1 MIRANW
7 DDFNKKNKDKT
18 KAFEDM
24 CRILFLR
31 ENKKTSY
38 DYSYN
43 MNEAGLEFQPIYNK
57 VDKKWYGAQCK
68 YFTSGSSKSKYDQIY
83 KSLSKAFKIYKGK
96 LDVVYIYTND
106 ELKPICTEDEINSE
120 SKTSRV
126 KIARESEEKNIEVKW
141 IQSDNILDIIREES
155 NLDLYKIYFL
165 DSREDDFIQDGI
177 TIEENTFLQSNEF
190 INLKFENGQTLKDV
204 SDDILSSKF
213 NLILGSAGTGKS
225 IGMKYLYRQLLTQY
239 NNYYKGELEWNE
251 NIYIPVF
258 IKLRECTNGNLEELI
273 RERFKDYGLNHIDK
287 INKYFYFFDGL
298 DEISYYDV
306 SKITDFIKRLSEKN
320 NIKGIIVSS
329 RSNSNNLSYF
339 RQEVSWKE
347 YKFDKLKSI
356 DIMNYFKVKGDL
368 KKQEKLNLLSQC
380 NAINQIDDI
389 FSVNLLWENIDK
401 IDKNT
406 SKIDIIELAVRHW
419 INKSININL
428 LPLLNPKKEKIYLI
442 CEEISYLMQR
452 NMSLYISINEIQKLL
467 KEKFNLISP
476 NDINMVTEI
485 VIDLFFE
492 YSGNNKYESIAF
504 KHKRFQEFFLY
515 KKLEKE
521 YYDNPKILREINI
534 LHDRDFVIEIFLKT
548 SLKRAKE
555 NKDIGKYL
563 SLKLLEGYL
572 GEYYINDYKDEIV
585 GSKSIYGYYLE
596 PSYSYSNNFLY
607 LLSTYTNKELDELF
621 SNNNLYLRDAINKD
635 NFIDFIEIY
644 HKLNKEDIF
653 DFMKE
658 KLDIDSIPIK
668 STNINKFCYY
678 LYHIK
683 GENIY
688 DIHEKIKDKLT
699 LSHDDVK
706 NMDTIAYNKPISKS
720 FIELLLKS
728 EINYLTDL
736 IKDADKYIIELICH
750 TIIKY
755 EYINILFKKDDD
767 FIRFREEL
775 IARIDSIHENYYIS
789 TLAIYNLLTK
799 RREKEEVLALAFDK
813 ANVRNFPKWSDNIE
827 LYILLSILKN
837 ENPKFSLSEFG
848 LGFKIVKVVYENYDN
863 KNIILQKWIDI
874 IKQYNYIYKDWLN
887 YKHSSILGILIAQ
900 LEFDIISLKKFIRE
914 LLKYDSVIYMQTV
927 LFEIYKYNRDLLKRI
942 LNSGLL
948 DKILLD
954 TLSNDIQEYD
964 IISESVFQLA
974 TLYDI
979 IDSSKKYELFI
990 TGIENSINR
999 PWYKGDILAS
1009 SIITYCLYLGYEGYW
1024 YSEEELEE
1032 KIKQLYNILEK
1043 IENSTENS
1051 NLMTHLKWLI
1061 ESCNIDFEINDKLY
1075 SVEAWPIYD
1084 QEKDKEYE
1092 NIKFDINNI
1101 KSYYKFEAEN
1111 IPYNSI
1117 KFWEDIIDFE
1127 FKINP
1132 NMSNLYEAFSEINKY
1147 KYIGSKYLRY
1157 CHIPISILINR
1168 SDTKEQV
1175 IEYIMQYADIYSMF
1189 IMIQVYYINGN
1200 IDEGKRYIDFMFKFC
1215 EMLVYKPLLY
1225 DNKKG
1230 LLIENNKINYDEDQ
1244 WIIDE
1249 YKREAILKENDQI
1262 RIKWNDFDD
1271 RDEFFEEW
1279 ATNYPDKRAYRYEYK
1294 IYNDG
1299 KMIKRVS
1306 LVWVDGYRALLPIP
1320 KLGTNI
1326 VKREEYLICRIFNN
1340 SIETLNQYM
1349 LMSRLIVD

>member
-7 DDFNKKNKDKT
+7 DDFNKRNKDKT

-24 CRILFLR
+24 CRVLFLR
-31 ENKKTSY
+31 KNKKTSY

-43 MNEAGLEFQPIYNK
+43 MNEAGLEFQPVYNE

-68 YFTSGSSKSKYDQIY
+68 YFTSGSNQSKYDQIY
-83 KSLSKAFKIYKGK
+83 KSLSKAFSIFKGK
-96 LDVVYIYTND
+96 LDVVYIYTNA
-106 ELKPICTEDEINSE
+106 ELKPTCTADEINST
-120 SKTSRV
+120 SKTSRI
-126 KIARESEEKNIEVKW
+126 KIARESKAQNIEIKW
-141 IQSDNILDIIREES
+141 IQSDNILDTIHEES
-155 NLDLYKIYFL
+155 NLDLYKIYFS

-190 INLKFENGQTLKDV
+190 INLKFKNGQSLKDLPN
-204 SDDILSSKF
+204 DILSNKF
-213 NLILGSAGTGKS
+213 NLILGNAGTGKS
-225 IGMKYLYRQLLTQY
+225 IGMKYLYRELLTQY
-239 NNYYKGELEWNE
+239 NKYYKGELEWNE

-258 IKLRECTNGNLEELI
+258 IKLRECVNGNLEELI

-298 DEISYYDV
+298 DEISYYDI
-306 SKITDFIKRLSEKN
+306 SKITDFIRGLSEKN

-347 YKFDKLKSI
+347 YKFENLQSI
-356 DIMNYFKVKGDL
+356 DIMNYFQVKGDL
-368 KKQEKLNLLSQC
+368 KKQEKLELLSQY
-380 NAINQIDDI
+380 NIINQIDDI
-389 FSVNLLWENIDK
+389 FSVNLLWENIDN
-401 IDKNT
+401 IDENT

-428 LPLLNPKKEKIYLI
+428 LPLLTPKIEKIYFI

-452 NMSLYISINEIQKLL
+452 NMSLYISINKIQKLL

-476 NDINMVTEI
+476 NDINMVIEI

-492 YSGNNKYESIAF
+492 YSGNNKYESISF
-504 KHKRFQEFFLY
+504 KHRRFQEFFLY

-563 SLKLLEGYL
+563 SLKLLEVYL
-572 GEYYINDYKDEIV
+572 GEYYINDYRDEIV
-585 GSKSIYGYYLE
+585 GFKRCGYSAE
-596 PSYSYSNNFLY
+596 PSYSYSNSFLY
-607 LLSTYTNKELDELF
+607 LLSTYTTKELDELF
-621 SNNNLYLRDAINKD
+621 SNDNLYLRDAIN
-635 NFIDFIEIY
+635 NNNVIDFIDIY
-644 HKLNKEDIF
+644 HKLNKEDIV
-653 DFMKE
+653 DFIKE
-658 KLDIDSIPIK
+658 KFNNIGNIP
-668 STNINKFCYY
+668 TNLRNINKLCYY

-688 DIHEKIKDKLT
+688 DIYEKIKDELI
-699 LSHDDVK
+699 LSHYDVK
-706 NMDTIAYNKPISKS
+706 NMNTIAYNKPIAKS
-720 FIELLLKS
+720 FIELLLQS
-728 EINYLTDL
+728 EINYLANW
-736 IKDADKYIIELICH
+736 IKNADKYIIELICH

-799 RREKEEVLALAFDK
+799 KREKEEVLEKAFDK
-813 ANVRNFPKWSDNIE
+813 ANVTNFPTWSDNIE
-827 LYILLSILKN
+827 LHILLSILKN
-837 ENPKFSLSEFG
+837 EKPKFSLSEFG

-863 KNIILQKWIDI
+863 KNIILEKWIDI

-964 IISESVFQLA
+964 SVSESVFQLA

-979 IDSSKKYELFI
+979 IDSSKKYELLI
-990 TGIENSINR
+990 IGIENSINR
-999 PWYKGDILAS
+999 PWYKDDILAS
-1009 SIITYCLYLGYEGYW
+1009 SILTYCLYLGYESYW

-1032 KIKQLYNILEK
+1032 KTRQLYNILEK

-1075 SVEAWPIYD
+1075 SVEACPIYD
-1084 QEKDKEYE
+1084 EEKDIEYE
-1092 NIKFDINNI
+1092 NIKFDIHNI
-1101 KSYYKFEAEN
+1101 KSYYKFETDN

-1132 NMSNLYEAFSEINKY
+1132 NMGNLYEAFSEINKY
-1147 KYIGSKYLRY
+1147 TYIGSKYLRY
-1157 CHIPISILINR
+1157 CYIPISILIKR
-1168 SDTKEQV
+1168 SDTKERI
-1175 IEYIMQYADIYSMF
+1175 IEYIMEYADIYSMF

-1225 DNKKG
+1225 DNKKS
-1230 LLIENNKINYDEDQ
+1230 LLIENNKINYDEER
-1244 WIIDE
+1244 WKIDE
-1249 YKREAILKENDQI
+1249 YKREAIFKENDKI
-1262 RIKWNDFDD
+1262 KIKWNDFNGTE
-1271 RDEFFEEW
+1271 RFREEW
-1279 ATNYPDKRAYRYEYK
+1279 ATNHIDKSAYRYEYK

-1299 KMIKRVS
+1299 KMIKQIS

-1326 VKREEYLICRIFNN
+1326 VKREEYLICRIFN
-1340 SIETLNQYM
+1340 SSVETLNQYM
-1349 LMSRLIVD
+1349 LTSRLIVD